1 VRVTHRD
8 QVTQT
13 AKGITIGRRGPKPS
27 RKNGV
32 ANMTRDEYRACLKT
46 LGWSARELARQLDR
60 KPYTVG
66 NWFLRYDAPKD
77 VCDWLRL
84 AAWNYVEWLVLNPPP
99 PKP

>member
-1 VRVTHRD
+1 
-8 QVTQT
+8 
-13 AKGITIGRRGPKPS
+13 
-27 RKNGV
+27 
-32 ANMTRDEYRACLKT
+32 MTRDEYRACLRT

-77 VCDWLRL
+77 VCVWLRR
-84 AAWNYVEWLVLNPPP
+84 AMAHYVEFRYHNPP